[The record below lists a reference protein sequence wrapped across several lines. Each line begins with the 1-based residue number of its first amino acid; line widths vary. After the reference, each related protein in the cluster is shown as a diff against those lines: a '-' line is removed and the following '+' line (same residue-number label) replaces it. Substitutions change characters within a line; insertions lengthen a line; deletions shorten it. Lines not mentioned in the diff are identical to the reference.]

1 MAGATSKKE
10 VSVAEKLEAIFEL
23 QKIDSEI
30 DRIKTYRGELPLEVE
45 DLEDEVAG
53 LDTRIKKIQAE
64 IKEIEQGVSDRKNS
78 IKDSEASIEKYKEQ
92 QNDVR
97 NNREFE
103 SLDKEIEF
111 QTLDIKL
118 NEKRIKESRVAVAH
132 KKEILEQANEKIESV
147 KAVLAQ
153 KKAELDAIVEETHAE
168 EEKLIAKSA
177 KAKVKIDERLLTAYT
192 SLRSNVNNGLA
203 VVRIDRGCCGGCFN
217 SIPPQRQ
224 LDIQSKRKIIVC
236 EHCGR
241 IIVPFED

>member
-1 MAGATSKKE
+1 MAGTASKKE
-10 VSVAEKLEAIFEL
+10 VSVAERLEAIFEL
-23 QKIDSEI
+23 QRIDSEI
-30 DRIKTYRGELPLEVE
+30 DKIKTYRGELPLEVE

-64 IKEIEQGVSDRKNS
+64 MKEIEQGISDKKNS

-92 QNDVR
+92 QNNVR

-103 SLDKEIEF
+103 SLDKEVEF

-118 NEKRIKESRVAVAH
+118 NEKRIKEAKVSVVH
-132 KKEILEQANEKIESV
+132 KKEILEQAQEKIESV
-147 KAVLAQ
+147 KAVLTQ
-153 KKAELDAIVEETHAE
+153 KKSELDAIVQETHAD

-177 KAKVKIDERLLTAYT
+177 KAKAKIDERLLTAYS